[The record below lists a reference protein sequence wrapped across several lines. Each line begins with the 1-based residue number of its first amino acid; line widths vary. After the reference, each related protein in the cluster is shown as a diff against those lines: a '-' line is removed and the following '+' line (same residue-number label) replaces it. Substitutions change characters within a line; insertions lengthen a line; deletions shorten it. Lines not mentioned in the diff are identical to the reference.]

1 MLWERFTERAR
12 HVISVART
20 EAVKRGSEY
29 VRTEHILFALCLE
42 VEGIAAKALL
52 SMGIDLEQLIQE
64 IEHRSPQGPALLTSE
79 EITYTPRAKKVL
91 EMAAEEAHRFN
102 HSYIGTEHILL
113 GLIKEGESVAA
124 KLLAEFGVDLNRAQT
139 EIMKLLA
146 EHGKPSS
153 KGEMHER
160 RKSTTPALDTFG
172 RDLTFLAREGK
183 LDPVIG
189 RETEIERVIQIL
201 SRRTKNNPV
210 LIGEAG
216 VGKTAIVEG
225 LAQSIVNGNVPDLLL
240 NKRVLTLDLGSVI
253 AGTKYRGQ
261 FEERLKSVMKEIQ
274 REDNIILF
282 IDEIHTIVG
291 AGAAEGAVDAA
302 NMLKPALARGEL
314 QCIGATTADE
324 YRKYIEK
331 DAALARRFQTI
342 FVEAPSPEGTIKILE
357 GLRDKYEAHHKVK
370 YTDDAIISA
379 VKLSDQYITDRYLP
393 DKAIDV
399 LDEAGSRVRLQIT
412 TRPKELKELEI
423 EIEKVTQEKEIAIK
437 HQEFEKAASLRDKER
452 RLQSQYQEKK
462 KEWESQRD
470 SSQAIVT
477 SEDIAYVVSKW
488 TGVPLTKI
496 GETESERLLR
506 MRDELHK
513 SIVGQDMAIDA
524 ITRAIQRSRAG
535 IRHSNRP
542 VGSFLFLGPTGVGKT
557 LLAKKLAEFLFGD
570 ERALITLDMSEYMEK
585 FTVSRL
591 MGAPPGYIGYDEG
604 GQLTEQVRR
613 RPYSVVL
620 FDEIEKAHPDIFNTL
635 LQILEEGQM
644 TDGSGRKID
653 FKNTVI
659 VLTSNIGAR
668 KIGKSTSL
676 GFQKDTIE
684 EEYEKMRD
692 RVMEEVRK
700 TFNPEFLN
708 RLDEIL
714 VFHRL
719 TQEELEK
726 IIDIQI
732 AEVAKKLTEKQV
744 KLEITPEAKKFLV
757 QIGSSEEYGARPLR
771 RAIQQNIEDPLAEKL
786 LIGDIKE
793 GNTILITFSEDNK
806 KLEFTQIEN
815 EFENQLQ
822 KNDNNTVKLITN

>member
-1 MLWERFTERAR
+1 M
-12 HVISVART
+12 
-20 EAVKRGSEY
+20 
-29 VRTEHILFALCLE
+29 
-42 VEGIAAKALL
+42 
-52 SMGIDLEQLIQE
+52 
-64 IEHRSPQGPALLTSE
+64 
-79 EITYTPRAKKVL
+79 
-91 EMAAEEAHRFN
+91 
-102 HSYIGTEHILL
+102 
-113 GLIKEGESVAA
+113 
-124 KLLAEFGVDLNRAQT
+124 
-139 EIMKLLA
+139 
-146 EHGKPSS
+146 
-153 KGEMHER
+153 
-160 RKSTTPALDTFG
+160 
-172 RDLTFLAREGK
+172 
-183 LDPVIG
+183 
-189 RETEIERVIQIL
+189 
-201 SRRTKNNPV
+201 
-210 LIGEAG
+210 
-216 VGKTAIVEG
+216 
-225 LAQSIVNGNVPDLLL
+225 
-240 NKRVLTLDLGSVI
+240 
-253 AGTKYRGQ
+253 
-261 FEERLKSVMKEIQ
+261 
-274 REDNIILF
+274 
-282 IDEIHTIVG
+282 
-291 AGAAEGAVDAA
+291 
-302 NMLKPALARGEL
+302 
-314 QCIGATTADE
+314 
-324 YRKYIEK
+324 
-331 DAALARRFQTI
+331 ARRFQTI
-342 FVEAPSPEGTIKILE
+342 FVEAPSAEETIKILE

-412 TRPKELKELEI
+412 TRPKELKELET
-423 EIEKVTQEKEIAIK
+423 EIEKITQEKEIAIK

-470 SSQAIVT
+470 SAQAVVT
-477 SEDIAYVVSKW
+477 GEDIAYVVSKW

-513 SIVGQDMAIDA
+513 SIVGQDLAIDA

-535 IRHSNRP
+535 IRHHNRP

-620 FDEIEKAHPDIFNTL
+620 FDEIEKAHPDIFNAL

-644 TDGSGRKID
+644 TDGSGRRVD

-676 GFQKDTIE
+676 GFQKDTVE
-684 EEYEKMRD
+684 EEYEKMRN

-719 TQEELEK
+719 TQEQLEK
-726 IIDIQI
+726 IIDIQV
-732 AEVAKKLTEKQV
+732 AEVTKKLSEKQIRV
-744 KLEITPEAKKFLV
+744 EITPEAKKFLV

-771 RAIQQNIEDPLAEKL
+771 RAIQQNVEDPLAEKL
-786 LIGDIKE
+786 LTGDIKE
-793 GNTILITFSEDNK
+793 GNTVLITLSEDNK
-806 KLEFTQIEN
+806 KLEFLQKDN

-822 KNDNNTVKLITN
+822 KHDNNTVKLITN

>member
-12 HVISVART
+12 HVIAVARN

-29 VRTEHILFALCLE
+29 VRTEHILFALCNE
-42 VEGIAAKALL
+42 TEGIAAKALL
-52 SMGIDLEQLIQE
+52 NMGIDLEQLVQE
-64 IEHRSPQGPALLTSE
+64 IERRCPQGPALLTSE

-102 HSYIGTEHILL
+102 HTYVGTEHILL
-113 GLIKEGESVAA
+113 GLIKEGEGVAA
-124 KLLAEFGVDLNRAQT
+124 KLLNEFGVDLHRAQN
-139 EIMKLLA
+139 EIMKLLG
-146 EHGKPSS
+146 EHGKSGKP
-153 KGEMHER
+153 ELRER
-160 RKSTTPALDTFG
+160 KKSTTPALDAFG
-172 RDLTFLAREGK
+172 RDLTYLAREGK

-189 RETEIERVIQIL
+189 RESEIERVIQIL

-240 NKRVLTLDLGSVI
+240 NKRVLTLDLGAVI

-274 REDNIILF
+274 KEDNIILF

-342 FVEAPSPEGTIKILE
+342 FVEAPTSEETINILK

-370 YTDDAIISA
+370 YTDEAIIAA
-379 VKLSDQYITDRYLP
+379 VRLSDQYITDRYLP

-423 EIEKVTQEKEIAIK
+423 EIEKVSQEKEAAIK
-437 HQEFEKAASLRDKER
+437 HQEFEKAASLRDRER
-452 RLQSQYQEKK
+452 RLQSLYEEKK
-462 KEWESQRD
+462 KEWETQRD
-470 SSQAIVT
+470 SSEAVVT

-496 GETESERLLR
+496 GETETERLIR

-513 SIVGQDMAIDA
+513 SIVGQDTAIDA

-535 IRHSNRP
+535 LRHPTRP

-591 MGAPPGYIGYDEG
+591 MGAPPGYVGYDEG

-620 FDEIEKAHPDIFNTL
+620 FDEIEKAHPDIFNAL

-668 KIGKSTSL
+668 KIGRSTSL
-676 GFQKDTIE
+676 GFQKDTVE
-684 EEYEKMRD
+684 EEYEKMSD
-692 RVMEEVRK
+692 RVMEEVRR

-719 TQEELEK
+719 TQEQLEQ
-726 IIDIQI
+726 IVDIQMS
-732 AEVAKKLTEKQV
+732 EVSKRLQEKQIQ
-744 KLEITPEAKKFLV
+744 LSITPEAKKFLV

-771 RAIQQNIEDPLAEKL
+771 RSIQQYIEDPLAEKL
-786 LIGDIKE
+786 LTGEIKE
-793 GNTILITFSEDNK
+793 GTTVSVVVSSDGKTLKFVQVDN
-806 KLEFTQIEN
+806 EV
-815 EFENQLQ
+815 ENQLP
-822 KNDNNTVKLITN
+822 KNDNNTVKLTTN